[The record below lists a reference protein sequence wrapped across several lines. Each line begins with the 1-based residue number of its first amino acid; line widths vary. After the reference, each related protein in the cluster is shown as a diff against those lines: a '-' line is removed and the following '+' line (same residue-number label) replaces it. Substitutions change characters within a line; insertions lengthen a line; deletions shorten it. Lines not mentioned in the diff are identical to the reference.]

1 MWRRI
6 LAVIRKEFIQM
17 RRDRLTMATML
28 GIPLIQLTLF
38 GYAINTD
45 VKHIPMG
52 VVDYSHTTESR
63 LLIASF
69 TESHYFDLVLNADNP
84 DALTDAIDR
93 GNIKVGVVIDPDF
106 ETDIRLRRPA
116 RVQVL
121 VDASDPQVATST
133 LANAQGIG
141 QARSMELMLQN
152 LRPGTS
158 YGANGMPV
166 DVQIRAWFNPDL
178 VSANYI
184 VPGLIGVILTMTM
197 MMITAMAI
205 VRERETGTMEQLVTT
220 PVRPLELMVGKIVP
234 YVVVGYVQVTVAL
247 LVGVLLFK
255 VPIRGSLVLLYA
267 LCMLQIV
274 GYLGLGLLVS
284 TIARSQQQ
292 AMQMSFLMFLP
303 TMLLSGFMF
312 PREGMPQLAQKL
324 GLILPL
330 TYFLQI
336 LRGIILK
343 GVGITYL
350 FRYIWPMLL
359 LLVGIYTLALLRF
372 GKRGI

>member
-1 MWRRI
+1 
-6 LAVIRKEFIQM
+6 M

-28 GIPLIQLTLF
+28 GIPLVQLTLF

-52 VVDYSHTTESR
+52 VVDYSSTTASR
-63 LLIASF
+63 QLVASF
-69 TESHYFDLVLNADNP
+69 TESDYFDLRLTADSP
-84 DALTDAIDR
+84 RELTSAIDR
-93 GNIKVGVVIDPDF
+93 GDIKVGLVIDPDY
-106 ETDIRLRRPA
+106 EEDLRLKRPA

-141 QARSMELMLQN
+141 SARSVELLLKNQ
-152 LRPGTS
+152 RPGS
-158 YGANGMPV
+158 GYGVNGMPV
-166 DVQIRAWFNPDL
+166 DVQVRAWFNPDL

-184 VPGLIGVILTMTM
+184 VPGLIGIILTMTM
-197 MMITAMAI
+197 MMITSMAI

-220 PVRPLELMVGKIVP
+220 PVRPLELMIGKIVP
-234 YVVVGYVQVTVAL
+234 YVIVGYVQVTVAL
-247 LVGVLLFK
+247 MVGVLMFR
-255 VPIRGSLVLLYA
+255 VPIRGSLPLLYL
-267 LCMLQIV
+267 LCLLQIV
-274 GYLGLGLLVS
+274 GYLGLGLLIS
-284 TIARSQQQ
+284 TVARSQQQ

-312 PREGMPQLAQKL
+312 PREGMPVLAQKL
-324 GLILPL
+324 GLVMPL

-343 GVGITYL
+343 GVGLESL
-350 FRYIWPMLL
+350 FRYIWPMIVLL
-359 LLVGIYTLALLRF
+359 GVIYALALLRF
-372 GKRGI
+372 GKRG

>member
-1 MWRRI
+1 
-6 LAVIRKEFIQM
+6 M

-52 VVDYSHTTESR
+52 VVDYSRTEASR
-63 LLIASF
+63 QLIASF
-69 TESHYFDLVLNADNP
+69 TQSHYFDLMLVADSP
-84 DALTDAIDR
+84 RALTDGIDR
-93 GNIKVGVVIDPDF
+93 GNIKVGLVIDPNY
-106 ETDIRLRRPA
+106 EKDIRLRRPA
-116 RVQVL
+116 RIQVL

-141 QARSMELMLQN
+141 QARSVELLLQN
-152 LRPGTS
+152 LRPGTE
-158 YGANGMPV
+158 YGVNGMPV
-166 DVQIRAWFNPDL
+166 DVQVRAWFNPDL

-184 VPGLIGVILTMTM
+184 VPGLIGIILTMTM
-197 MMITAMAI
+197 MMITSMAI

-220 PVRPLELMVGKIVP
+220 PVRPIELMVGKIVP
-234 YVVVGYVQVTVAL
+234 YVVVGYIQVTVAL
-247 LVGVLLFK
+247 LVGVILFR
-255 VPIRGSLVLLYA
+255 VPIRGSLPLLYL
-267 LCMLQIV
+267 LCLLQIV
-274 GYLGLGLLVS
+274 SYLGLGLLVS

-312 PREGMPQLAQKL
+312 PREGMPVLAQKL
-324 GLILPL
+324 GLLLPL

-343 GVGITYL
+343 GVGMDYL

-359 LLVGIYTLALLRF
+359 LLCAIYALALFRF
-372 GKRGI
+372 GKRD